1 MIIRISGEG
10 QYRVDDDT
18 LARLNELDSA
28 LESSLDADEAEF
40 AAALAALLALVRD
53 SGEELADTEL
63 VESDVILPA
72 GDSSS
77 DDVRA
82 MLASDGLI
90 PG

>member
-10 QYRVDDDT
+10 QYEVSDDV
-18 LARLNELDSA
+18 LVQLNELDA
-28 LESSLDADEAEF
+28 AVETSLDATDEEF
-40 AAALAALLALVRD
+40 AAALAALLDLVRA
-53 SGEELADTEL
+53 SGTHVADEAL

-72 GDSSS
+72 ADASA

-82 MLASDGLI
+82 VLKSDGLI

>member
-10 QYRVDDDT
+10 QYEVDDET
-18 LARLNELDSA
+18 LTRLNELDA
-28 LESSLDADEAEF
+28 AVEASLDAEEAEF

-53 SGEELADTEL
+53 TGTHVADEEL

-72 GDSSS
+72 S
-77 DDVRA
+77 DATAADVRA
-82 MLASDGLI
+82 MLRDDGLI

>member
-40 AAALAALLALVRD
+40 VAALAGLLALVRD
-53 SGEELADTEL
+53 SGEELADSEL